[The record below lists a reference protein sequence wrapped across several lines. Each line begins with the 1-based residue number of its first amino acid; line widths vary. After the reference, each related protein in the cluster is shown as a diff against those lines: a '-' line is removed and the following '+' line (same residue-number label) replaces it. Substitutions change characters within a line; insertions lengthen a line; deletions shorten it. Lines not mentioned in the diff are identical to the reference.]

1 MGCDCMNTRPEYLL
15 VAQKSETERRLLV
28 AQLEKLDYLI
38 AVAEDGR
45 QALEM
50 LRLSKAADAEP
61 PQFVLAIFEVGMLEA
76 EDYRILQEL
85 KADAAL
91 CDLPVLVTGTI
102 DNAAQIARCL
112 ERGVDDYIFARQPPA
127 FLKTRISA
135 CLAKMRLDNQ
145 AQAHPGLSANLERDL
160 EIGRQIQ
167 SQFLPNR
174 NKLPR
179 FAGWDIAARLH
190 PARSVAGDFYDV
202 FSVGRN
208 KIGLFIGDVC
218 DKGVGPAMFM
228 ALIRSLLRAFAEQ
241 HRPLGWMDE
250 LTSGPFD
257 SSDAA
262 KETRFKRQKIL
273 MSSGASALLA
283 VELTN
288 NYVSENHG
296 EMNMFATLF
305 FGVLDRSSGVLTYV
319 NGGHDVP
326 IIVGADGAVKA
337 ELMPTGPAIGI
348 IPGAAYDIEQVTLE
362 RGDLL
367 LTYTDGVTEAM
378 DQRQNEWGVLNLV
391 KTIQLSALDGEGQK
405 VQGLVETVQQ
415 KLLQFTGDVPQYDD
429 MTLVALRI
437 LK

>member
-15 VAQKSETERRLLV
+15 VAQNSETERRLLV

-61 PQFVLAIFEVGMLEA
+61 QFVLAIFEVGMLES

-135 CLAKMRLDNQ
+135 CLAKVRLDNQ

-257 SSDAA
+257 SSDSA
-262 KETRFKRQKIL
+262 KEIRFKRQKIL

-367 LTYTDGVTEAM
+367 LTYTDGVT
-378 DQRQNEWGVLNLV
+378 D
-391 KTIQLSALDGEGQK
+391 ALDPQGELFTAERFFALTESPFAS
-405 VQGLVETVQQ
+405 VNA
-415 KLLQFTGDVPQYDD
+415 LLDRIEARLFAHIATADQFDD
-429 MTLVALRI
+429 ITLLAVRREAESSR
-437 LK
+437 